1 MWGGELGWL
10 LDLMKFPWKTE
21 QFLLADSAYKLTQ
34 TVIPAYKAPAAYQAS
49 NAEFNF
55 RLAKSRVRNEH
66 TIGMLKSRFA
76 SLKELRLHLYK
87 RGHMVPYIKWIY
99 SCMILHNMLAE
110 LQDTWESLYGNA
122 EGSHD
127 PEPIDIPSDSA
138 RNFRARV
145 KQRCLR
151 HFGKQ

>member
-1 MWGGELGWL
+1 MNFWCQ
-10 LDLMKFPWKTE
+10 TE

-87 RGHMVPYIKWIY
+87 REHMVPYIKWEY
-99 SCMILHNMLAE
+99 RCMILHNMLAE
-110 LQDTWESLYGNA
+110 LNDTWESLYGNA
-122 EGSHD
+122 EGSND
-127 PEPIDIPSDSA
+127 SETAYMPSELA
-138 RNFRARV
+138 LNFRARV
-145 KQRCLR
+145 KQLCLL
-151 HFGKQ
+151 HFGKL